1 MWLSPLLSPSCRV
14 RLCSAWPFR
23 PPLFLDFYDLGSA
36 GVSPSARQFTPN
48 DLCTKISFLG
58 EERERERESERERNS
73 QFGTH
78 KTLPGLGG
86 TLHGTLS
93 KLQSW
98 RQGGTGHGSHGSR
111 QGALTT
117 LPFRSGGS
125 HPHSRLETQMPD
137 AATILHREFIRV
149 QHQHLASLGTVHI

>member
-1 MWLSPLLSPSCRV
+1 MAESSPLPVVSCPSMFRVAIPTTSFPRFLRSRLGWGQSVSQAIYSERLMHENFLSWR
-14 RLCSAWPFR
+14 
-23 PPLFLDFYDLGSA
+23 
-36 GVSPSARQFTPN
+36 
-48 DLCTKISFLG
+48 
-58 EERERERESERERNS
+58 RERESERERNS